1 LSGRTDG
8 QQGMARV
15 GVQATAPAVAD
26 TPDEGSPPRRMPRAG
41 SGANVINAAGTHG
54 QSPARLARMTV
65 LWACPVIDPLTEH
78 LESDEEDWA

>member
-1 LSGRTDG
+1 
-8 QQGMARV
+8 
-15 GVQATAPAVAD
+15 
-26 TPDEGSPPRRMPRAG
+26 MPRAG